1 MTFGQGIIYQHERAP
16 TGVEEGASEELPA
29 SDAAAETAAV
39 LNSVVW
45 LVCTMHGRNRKNY
58 CSVSL
63 KKIDVGTY

>member
-39 LNSVVW
+39 IVSCGRSVPCMVEI
-45 LVCTMHGRNRKNY
+45 G
-58 CSVSL
+58 
-63 KKIDVGTY
+63 KITVAFR